1 MQNSTKRSYTRITFK
16 PLKENTCSSTVR
28 MANCYPASTLNMQI
42 IIWPSTSA
50 PVASRIREI
59 SKGTDSLSDN
69 REPM

>member
-1 MQNSTKRSYTRITFK
+1 
-16 PLKENTCSSTVR
+16 

-69 REPM
+69 REPMYTATTITHYIALYK